1 MKDFIQFLVTSL
13 VKNPQNVA
21 VEESGEGS
29 NFRYLITVDPS
40 DMGLVIGKEGR
51 TINSIRSLAKAKAVK
66 ENVWVDVELVDYG
79 QPRTAGDKNDALETN
94 RDDRSDGIDS
104 PTESEPSDSDPKD
117 PASNDA

>member
-13 VKNPQNVA
+13 VKNPQNVS

-29 NFRYLITVDPS
+29 NFKYLIAVDPA

-66 ENVWVDVELVDYG
+66 ENVWIDVELIDYG
-79 QPRTAGDKNDALETN
+79 RQAMSDNATN
-94 RDDRSDGIDS
+94 
-104 PTESEPSDSDPKD
+104 TESTPTSDQAQEDDQVKNNLTEAEDSSDPT
-117 PASNDA
+117 SNNA

>member
-13 VKNPQNVA
+13 VKNPQNVS

-29 NFRYLITVDPS
+29 NFKYLITVDPA

-66 ENVWVDVELVDYG
+66 ENVWVDVELIDYG
-79 QPRTAGDKNDALETN
+79 RQAMPDNTTN
-94 RDDRSDGIDS
+94 TEPTPTSDQTQMDDPVKENLIEPEDS
-104 PTESEPSDSDPKD
+104 SDPM
-117 PASNDA
+117 SNNA